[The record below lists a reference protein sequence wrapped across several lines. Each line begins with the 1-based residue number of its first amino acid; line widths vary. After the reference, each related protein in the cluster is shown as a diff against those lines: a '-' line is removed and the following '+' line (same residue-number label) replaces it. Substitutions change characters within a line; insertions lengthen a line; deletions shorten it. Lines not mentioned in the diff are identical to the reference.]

1 MIDVNNQRTYTAPS
15 IVQYYAQLSDL
26 QPAETLLLSLEQLST
41 LKMLDLGV
49 GGGRTTK
56 HFAPLVAEYIGLDY
70 SPEMIATCKQ
80 RFNSSSPIVSLAVG
94 DARDLSR
101 FRDNYFDVIL
111 FSFNGID
118 YISHSDRLQVFQ
130 EISRVG
136 KSGGYFCFSSHNLQG
151 LEREFEWRKQLS
163 FNPISTYV
171 NLVMWFLLRCCNRS
185 LNLDRLKASAHVIV
199 RDEAHNF
206 RLQTYYVRPQ
216 AQLQQLES
224 YFKEIKVYAWNNV
237 QEIKSK
243 TELDANSELW
253 LYYLCLI
260 R

>member
-1 MIDVNNQRTYTAPS
+1 MMDANNQKTYTAPS
-15 IVQYYAQLSDL
+15 IVQHYAQLSTL
-26 QPAETLLLSLEQLST
+26 QPAETLLLNLEQLST

-70 SPEMIATCKQ
+70 SAEMIASCQQ
-80 RFNSSSPIVSLAVG
+80 RFDSLGPTVSLAVG

-101 FRDNYFDVIL
+101 FRDNYFDLIL

-118 YISHSDRLQVFQ
+118 SISHVDRLQVLS

-163 FNPISTYV
+163 FNPMSTYV
-171 NLVMWFLLRCCNRS
+171 NLVMWLLLRCCNRS
-185 LNLDRLKASAHVIV
+185 LTQAQLKASAHVIV

-224 YFKEIKVYAWNNV
+224 HFRNIKVYSWKNV
-237 QEIKSK
+237 REIKRPS
-243 TELDANSELW
+243 ELDANSELW

>member
-1 MIDVNNQRTYTAPS
+1 MIDENNQRTYTVPS
-15 IVQYYAQLSDL
+15 IVQHYAQLSDL

-80 RFNSSSPIVSLAVG
+80 RFNSSSPTVSLAVG

-118 YISHSDRLQVFQ
+118 YISDSDRLQVFQ

-136 KSGGYFCFSSHNLQG
+136 KSGGHFCFSSHNLQG

-171 NLVMWFLLRCCNRS
+171 NLVMWVLLRCCNRS
-185 LNLDRLKASAHVIV
+185 LTLNQLKASAHVIV

-216 AQLQQLES
+216 AQLQQLEL
-224 YFKEIKVYAWNNV
+224 YFRNIKVYAWNNV

>member
-1 MIDVNNQRTYTAPS
+1 MIDENNQRTYTAPS
-15 IVQYYAQLSDL
+15 IVQHYAQLSTL
-26 QPAETLLLSLEQLST
+26 QPAETILLSLEQLST
-41 LKMLDLGV
+41 MKMLDLGV

-56 HFAPLVAEYIGLDY
+56 HFAPLVAEYVGLDY
-70 SPEMIATCKQ
+70 SPEMIAICKQ
-80 RFNSSSPIVSLAVG
+80 RFDSSSPTLSLAVG

-101 FRDNYFDVIL
+101 FRDNYFDLIL

-118 YISHSDRLQVFQ
+118 YISHSDRLKVFQ

-151 LEREFEWRKQLS
+151 LEREFEWRKQVS

-171 NLVMWFLLRCCNRS
+171 NLVMWLLLRCYNRS
-185 LNLDRLKASAHVIV
+185 LTQAQLKASAHVIV
-199 RDEAHNF
+199 RDESHNF

-224 YFKEIKVYAWNNV
+224 QFRNIKVYSWKNV
-237 QEIKSK
+237 REIKSSS
-243 TELDANSELW
+243 ELEANSELW
-253 LYYLCLI
+253 LYYLCLLQ
-260 R
+260 

>member
-1 MIDVNNQRTYTAPS
+1 MIDDNNQRTYTAPS
-15 IVQYYAQLSDL
+15 IVQYYAQLSAL

-41 LKMLDLGV
+41 LKMLDLGI

-80 RFNSSSPIVSLAVG
+80 RFDSSSPTMSLAVG

-118 YISHSDRLQVFQ
+118 YMSHSDRLQVWT

-151 LEREFEWRKQLS
+151 LERAFEWRKQLS
-163 FNPISTYV
+163 FNPISNYV
-171 NLVMWFLLRCCNRS
+171 NLVMWLILRCCNPS
-185 LNLDRLKASAHVIV
+185 LSLKWLKASAYVIA
-199 RDEAHNF
+199 RDESHNF

-224 YFKEIKVYAWNNV
+224 YFSNIRVYSWNNV
-237 QEIKSK
+237 RAIKSSS
-243 TELDANSELW
+243 ELDANLELW